1 MKTKNHILFAAI
13 ILSIISCTTSSNKI
27 TDINDY
33 APYLNLTENKTLIKA
48 QQENK
53 FWKEKLQKSPNQ
65 FPYLVKIASSYNNL
79 FETQG
84 TISDLKEAEKNLIQ
98 ANQIT
103 NYKNSTYLRSLA
115 RNYISQHKF
124 KEALE
129 LLTKAEIN
137 GDKLEATQ
145 KMLFDVH
152 LELGNYTTAQEY
164 MIRFKDFSD
173 FDYLI
178 RFSKWCDHKGNLG
191 AAIKYMEKAKKIA
204 ESSNIPSIKQWV
216 YTNLAD
222 YYGHAG
228 LIKKSYNHYLK
239 ALQLNPNDAYS
250 KKGIAWIVYSH
261 EKNPD
266 EALRILNRITTNYNA
281 PDYYLLK
288 AEIAEFK
295 GDVVIQKEQLNLYH
309 TAMKNSAYGD
319 MYNKYNVL
327 LYSDEPTKIKEA
339 IALAEI
345 EINNRPTPQSYDL
358 LAWAHF
364 NNGELKKALKIVE
377 NHVIDKTSEPE
388 VLYHIAE
395 IYKANGKTSEIKELK
410 KELLASVYELGPIM
424 EQEIKKI

>member
-1 MKTKNHILFAAI
+1 MKTKIYTLCAVI
-13 ILSIISCTTSSNKI
+13 ILSITSCTSSSEKI

-33 APYLNLTENKTLIKA
+33 NNYLQLAENKTLQKA
-48 QQENK
+48 QEENK
-53 FWKEKLQKSPNQ
+53 FWKEKFKENPSQ
-65 FPYLVKIASSYNNL
+65 FPYLIKIASSHSNL

-84 TISDLKEAEKNLIQ
+84 TINDLKKAEKNLIQ

-103 NYKNSTYLRSLA
+103 NYNNSTYLRSLA
-115 RNYISQHKF
+115 TNYISQHKF

-129 LLTKAEIN
+129 LLTKAELN

-152 LELGNYTTAQEY
+152 LELGNYTTAQQY
-164 MIRFKDFSD
+164 MIKFKDFND

-178 RFSKWCDHKGNLG
+178 RFSKWCDHEGNLD

-204 ESSNIPSIKQWV
+204 ESSNVPSIKQWV
-216 YTNLAD
+216 FTNLAD

-228 LIKKSYNHYLK
+228 YIKKSYNHYLK
-239 ALQLNPNDAYS
+239 ALELNPNDVYS
-250 KKGIAWIVYSH
+250 KKGIAWIVYSY

-266 EALRILNRITTNYNA
+266 EALRILNTITANYHA

-295 GDVVIQKEQLNLYH
+295 GDFASKKEQIKLYEN
-309 TAMKNSAYGD
+309 AMKDTAYGD

-327 LYSDEPTKIKEA
+327 LYSDEPTKIKKA
-339 IALAEI
+339 IELAEI
-345 EINNRPTPQSYDL
+345 EINNRPTTESYDL

-364 NNGELKKALKIVE
+364 NNGDLKKALNIVE
-377 NHVIDKTSEPE
+377 NHVKNKTSEPE
-388 VLYHIAE
+388 ALYHIAQ
-395 IYKANGKTSEIKELK
+395 IYKANGITSEIKDLK
-410 KELLASVYELGPIM
+410 EELLSSVYELGPIM
-424 EQEIKKI
+424 ENEIKKI